1 MTSTPSRFAPHGLR
15 ALFLPM
21 LLAAVAGS
29 LVVHA
34 QDPFRFKSG
43 VDLVNVTATVADES
57 GRFVPSLTKDDFAI
71 FENGHR
77 QEISHFSSERTP
89 VSLGI
94 LLDVSGSMTPD
105 KMAAARSAIDRFIYD
120 LLDRDDELF
129 FMEFASTARVT
140 QAWTTDRAAISHAL
154 SRVDPVGGTAIYD
167 AIARALPMAAAG
179 RHKKKAVLV
188 ISDGNDTSSTISVP
202 LLRQRIRDSEVLVY
216 ALGVDGAVQRE
227 SSRPQPPII
236 GVPIPNPFP
245 PARPRGPVR
254 FPPVIGG
261 GGGGRGNG
269 TWARTTGERVNPD
282 ALREVTDDTGGRT
295 EIVRGF
301 GDLQAA
307 TARLADEL
315 SKQYSLAYSSTEERD
330 GRWHAI
336 RVEVRDR
343 RFTVRARRGYTA
355 ASSEEGRRAMIGPSC
370 LRSFSCS
377 G

>member
-1 MTSTPSRFAPHGLR
+1 MTSPQPRSPSRRVLSAV
-15 ALFLPM
+15 FLP
-21 LLAAVAGS
+21 LLFAATGS
-29 LVVHA
+29 LAVQA
-34 QDPFRFKSG
+34 QEGFRFKSG
-43 VDLVNVTATVADES
+43 VDLVNVTATVSDEY

-71 FENGHR
+71 FENGRR

-94 LLDVSGSMTPD
+94 LLDASGSMTPD

-120 LLDRDDELF
+120 LLGRDDELF
-129 FMEFASTARVT
+129 FVEFASSARVT
-140 QAWTTDRAAISHAL
+140 QPWTTDRAAISRAV

-167 AIARALPMAAAG
+167 AIAKALPMAAAG
-179 RHKKKAVLV
+179 RHKKKALLV
-188 ISDGNDTSSTISVP
+188 ISDGNDTSSSISVQ

-227 SSRPQPPII
+227 SGRTPPVI
-236 GVPIPNPFP
+236 GIPIPNPFP
-245 PARPRGPVR
+245 RPRGPMQL
-254 FPPVIGG
+254 PPIIGG
-261 GGGGRGNG
+261 GGGGRGGG
-269 TWARTTGERVNPD
+269 TWTRNAGERVNPE

-343 RFTVRARRGYTA
+343 RHTVRARRGYTA
-355 ASSEEGRRAMIGPSC
+355 TS
-370 LRSFSCS
+370 
-377 G
+377 

>member
-1 MTSTPSRFAPHGLR
+1 M
-15 ALFLPM
+15 LFLAAM
-21 LLAAVAGS
+21 LTAILGG
-29 LVVHA
+29 LVHA
-34 QDPFRFKSG
+34 QEGFRFKSG
-43 VDLVNVTATVADES
+43 VDLINVTATVSDED
-57 GRFVPSLTKDDFAI
+57 GRFVPSLTKDDFTV

-94 LLDVSGSMTPD
+94 LLDTSGSMTPD

-129 FMEFASTARVT
+129 FMEFASQARVG
-140 QAWTTDRAAISHAL
+140 QAWTTDRAAISQAV

-167 AIARALPMAAAG
+167 AIAKALPMATAG
-179 RHKKKAVLV
+179 RHKKKALLV
-188 ISDGNDTSSTISVP
+188 ISDGNDTSSWISVAA
-202 LLRQRIRDSEVLVY
+202 LRQRIRDSEVLVY
-216 ALGVDGAVQRE
+216 ALGVDGAVRAE
-227 SSRPQPPII
+227 SGRTQPPII
-236 GVPIPNPFP
+236 GIPGPNPFP
-245 PARPRGPVR
+245 RPRGPIQ
-254 FPPVIGG
+254 FPPIFGRSGG
-261 GGGGRGNG
+261 SPQGGGGRRGSG
-269 TWARTTGERVNPD
+269 TWSRSSGERVNPE

-295 EIVRGF
+295 EIVHGF

-343 RFTVRARRGYTA
+343 RYTVRARKGYMA
-355 ASSEEGRRAMIGPSC
+355 AE
-370 LRSFSCS
+370 L
-377 G
+377 